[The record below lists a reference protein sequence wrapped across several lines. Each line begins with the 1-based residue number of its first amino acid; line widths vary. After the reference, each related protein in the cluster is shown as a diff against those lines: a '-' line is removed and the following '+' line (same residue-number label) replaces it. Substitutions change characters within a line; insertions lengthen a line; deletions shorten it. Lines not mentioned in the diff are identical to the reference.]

1 MLLVLQY
8 LLINLWLIIV
18 YMYHKYY
25 ATNKKIYKWNV
36 AYKIILIKRKKK
48 KKLICC
54 NVKECY
60 KFNVFFSLFFF
71 ISDWNCCRIYIY
83 LFNHSTNPIMTDLNI
98 YIHSMETGK
107 KLIVDNT
114 VPYIQ
119 IFVSLEDIEK
129 HLKIR
134 HLFPWWENKQMK
146 KKLKARLM
154 NLNCWYYILFMI
166 TKIVSFEGSNLVF

>member
-1 MLLVLQY
+1 MECCIQD
-8 LLINLWLIIV
+8 
-18 YMYHKYY
+18 HSD
-25 ATNKKIYKWNV
+25 
-36 AYKIILIKRKKK
+36 KKK
-48 KKLICC
+48 K

-60 KFNVFFSLFFF
+60 KFHVFFSLFFF